1 MNRHAGKTAFIT
13 GGSSG
18 MGLATARLLLDE
30 GAKVAI
36 VASDKDGLAKAEA
49 DLDGGN
55 AVVSI
60 EADLASLQGVDDAL
74 NRAYAALGF
83 LDILFVNAGIGR
95 FKPFEDIT
103 EDDFDA
109 MTALNFKSVFFTVQK
124 ALPLLSPRAAVVI
137 NASWTLHRAL
147 PDSTVY
153 SATKAA
159 VHNLARTFS
168 VALAPRGIRVNS
180 ISPGFVNTG
189 QFNEDDIGEEKARL
203 DKSHVP
209 LARFGKADEIA
220 SVVSFLASEGASY
233 VTGQDF
239 LADGGMVSA
248 FLP

>member
-1 MNRHAGKTAFIT
+1 
-13 GGSSG
+13 
-18 MGLATARLLLDE
+18 MGLATARRLLDE

-49 DLDGGN
+49 DLDRGD
-55 AVVSI
+55 AVLSI
-60 EADLASLQGVDDAL
+60 EADLAGLQGVDEAL
-74 NRAYAALGF
+74 NRAHAGLGP
-83 LDILFVNAGIGR
+83 LDIVFVNAGIGR
-95 FKPFEDIT
+95 FKSFEDIT

-124 ALPLLSPRAAVVI
+124 ALPLLSPGAAI
-137 NASWTLHRAL
+137 ILNASWTLHRAL

-189 QFNEDDIGEEKARL
+189 QFNEASIGAEKAKL

-209 LARFGKADEIA
+209 LARFGRPEDIA
-220 SVVSFLASEGASY
+220 GVVSFLASDAACY

-239 LADGGMVSA
+239 LVDGGMVSA